1 MHFSVVYAVSMLLE
15 ATAMAV
21 PFLAVTW
28 MSVLTELKA
37 GENGRIAQDAEAILD
52 KLEKALSSR
61 NE

>member
-1 MHFSVVYAVSMLLE
+1 MLLE